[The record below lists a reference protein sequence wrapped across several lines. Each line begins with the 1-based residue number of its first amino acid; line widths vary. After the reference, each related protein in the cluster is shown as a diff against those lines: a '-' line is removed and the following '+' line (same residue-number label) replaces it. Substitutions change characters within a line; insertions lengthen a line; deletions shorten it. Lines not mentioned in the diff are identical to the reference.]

1 MSATPDY
8 LQAVLALAFVLGLL
22 LVAAA
27 ALSRWRGRLPGL
39 AAGGAPGI
47 VETRGLDQR
56 NRLVLI
62 RWDGAEHLLLVG
74 QGTSRVIASKPAEP
88 LAEAP
93 EQMVEA

>member
-1 MSATPDY
+1 MSGTPDY

-39 AAGGAPGI
+39 AGEGRVRI
-47 VETRGLDQR
+47 VESRSLDQR

-62 RWDGAEHLLLVG
+62 RWDGNEHLLLVG
-74 QGTSRVIASKPAEP
+74 QGSAQLVGSMPA
-88 LAEAP
+88 AAAAP
-93 EQMVEA
+93 EAGAP